1 MQLLKIRDFS
11 ALFTDTFQFVKENA
25 QHFFLNFFIFNG
37 LFIILY
43 SGFNAFV
50 LKNATDQNNLPLIV
64 AYVLV
69 IIFLGII
76 YWVFTPIYMIL
87 HQQKG
92 DQFNYNDILNYMTSH
107 IGKIIYFLLISILM
121 SIVIGTAL
129 ILLSLLLIITIVGIF
144 ALPLVFSAFSLWFQ
158 LTFMEYLTTDKTYF
172 DAMGYAFSLT
182 TKNFWANVGSNAL
195 MQLIIIVL
203 YYLGIALFG
212 LMSAFSEVG
221 TNEAEVLEKM
231 QAMFSSPAFMIIIAL
246 MLIASTLVAIN
257 AGIVYFSQ
265 KESFEKIAAHSS
277 IEELGQEL

>member
-69 IIFLGII
+69 ILFLGII

-107 IGKIIYFLLISILM
+107 IGKIISFLLISFLM

-203 YYLGIALFG
+203 YYLGIAIFG
-212 LMSAFSEVG
+212 LMSAFSEMG